1 MTNKAFYETN
11 ERLSK
16 LKKRNSI
23 SLPDINLL
31 INSNLAETDSLN
43 RSATSTP
50 NHKGLKKSYA
60 SKSNISVIMEE
71 KENPNYMRARL
82 EKMKKMEVKIGNKL
96 STTKAIAKEIA
107 KIEMTDMAV
116 QCNKSEEDMLFGDS
130 VKGTDY
136 WRLIA
141 HKRFNALVDTKNQNK
156 LVGLKVLF
164 YEIYI

>member
-1 MTNKAFYETN
+1 
-11 ERLSK
+11 
-16 LKKRNSI
+16 
-23 SLPDINLL
+23 
-31 INSNLAETDSLN
+31 
-43 RSATSTP
+43 
-50 NHKGLKKSYA
+50 
-60 SKSNISVIMEE
+60 MEE